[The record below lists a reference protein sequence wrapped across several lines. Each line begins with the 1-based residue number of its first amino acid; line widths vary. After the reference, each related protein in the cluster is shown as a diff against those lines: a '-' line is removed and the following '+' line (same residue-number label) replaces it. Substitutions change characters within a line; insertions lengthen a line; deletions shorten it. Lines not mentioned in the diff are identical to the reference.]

1 VVLRATF
8 SAVLLKEDYHRD
20 KSVRLTNNWLRANK
34 RSYSVEVPE
43 IADYSSHQ
51 SFLLS

>member
-1 VVLRATF
+1 VVP
-8 SAVLLKEDYHRD
+8 LKEDYRRD

-34 RSYSVEVPE
+34 RSFSEEVPE

-51 SFLLS
+51 SFLFS